1 MRARAEIA
9 AEVVAGRNTLTV
21 LRSEPP
27 LSVRP
32 TPGGVHLVASAA
44 GPIGGDDLELAA
56 HVGPGARLTVRSV
69 AATLALPGPDGA
81 PARVATELTVD
92 DDGSLRWEPEP
103 LVVVA
108 GCDLRTTTRITL
120 GDDAVLV
127 WREELVWGRHHEP
140 GGSALTRLVVDRSGR
155 PLHRGDIALGPVWPG
170 SNGPAGTDGARAIG
184 VLLVV
189 GATVGAVAGDGEAR
203 VAAMVLGA
211 AATLVLAVGD
221 RPGAVR
227 SVLDRAAPELAD
239 LRG

>member
-32 TPGGVHLVASAA
+32 TPGGVYLVASAA
-44 GPIGGDDLELAA
+44 GPIGGDVLEMTARVGRGASLA
-56 HVGPGARLTVRSV
+56 VRSV

-81 PARVATELTVD
+81 PSRLATELAVD
-92 DDGSLRWEPEP
+92 DGGSLRWEPEP
-103 LVVVA
+103 LVIVA

-120 GDDAVLV
+120 GQDATLV
-127 WREELVWGRHHEP
+127 WREELVWGRHREP
-140 GGSALTRLVVDRSGR
+140 GGSVLSRLVLDRGGR
-155 PLHRGDIALGPVWPG
+155 PLHRADIALGPLWAG
-170 SNGPAGTDGARAIG
+170 SSGPAGTNGARAIG

-189 GATVGAVAGDGEAR
+189 GAVVGAAAGDGVTR
-203 VAAMVLGA
+203 VATMVLGA
-211 AATLVLAVGD
+211 AATLVLALGD

-227 SVLDRAAPELAD
+227 SVLDRAVPEPAV
-239 LRG
+239 LRR